1 MKFAIKAQSVIATPQ
16 DLKLAY
22 MQQSMLPLGNLSSLN
37 VALSFSS
44 EMGSAAYVWT
54 ASFPLYVMLS
64 FFFFLGSLALFFLP
78 SSVGASN
85 TGELKTPLTPTSA
98 CTESSEN
105 MLEEDTQVVDTPNTQ
120 IFGSKSNL
128 WEGTTKNLGSTRIT

>member
-1 MKFAIKAQSVIATPQ
+1 VKFAIKAQSAIATPQ

-54 ASFPLYVMLS
+54 
-64 FFFFLGSLALFFLP
+64 
-78 SSVGASN
+78 
-85 TGELKTPLTPTSA
+85 
-98 CTESSEN
+98 ESSEN
-105 MLEEDTQVVDTPNTQ
+105 MLEEDTQVDTPNTQ